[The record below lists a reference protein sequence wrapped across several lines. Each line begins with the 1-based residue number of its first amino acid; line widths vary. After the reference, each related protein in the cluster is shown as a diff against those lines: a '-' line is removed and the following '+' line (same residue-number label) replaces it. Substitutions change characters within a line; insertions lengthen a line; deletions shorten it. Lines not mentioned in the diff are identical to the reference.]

1 MKPAP
6 DVLLSVQNVSKIFGG
21 LGCTARGVI
30 CGTLT
35 RNLRRHWTERR
46 GKIHTVRFDSRRESA
61 FGRSASIFDGD
72 EITALAMHQR
82 ARRGIIRTF
91 QLANT
96 FDSLTVEENVVI
108 GAEDHRRRKLL
119 AAATHLGVYRADFET
134 ARKRAHEI
142 MAVVGIGQLA
152 QMPAAQLT
160 FGQQRL
166 VSVARALAGDAK
178 LILLDEPAAGL
189 SGGEVEHL
197 CNAIL
202 RVQAT
207 GATVLIIEHNVNL
220 IMQVCGHVVVMHLGE
235 KIGDGTPAEVQ
246 QSEQVLEAYLGT

>member
-1 MKPAP
+1 MNRGPAA
-6 DVLLSVQNVSKIFGG
+6 LLSVQNVSKVFGG
-21 LGCTARGVI
+21 LAALREVSFDVRIGEVCGLIGPNGAGKSTLFDLISGAKAVSGGTIIFRNNVI
-30 CGTLT
+30 
-35 RNLRRHWTERR
+35 N
-46 GKIHTVRFDSRRESA
+46 
-61 FGRSASIFDGD
+61 GR
-72 EITALAMHQR
+72 TMYQR
-82 ARRGIIRTF
+82 ARMGIIRTF

-96 FDSLTVEENVVI
+96 FNSLTVEHNILI
-108 GAEDHRRRKLL
+108 GAEDHHRRKLL
-119 AAATHLGVYRADFET
+119 QAATHLGAYHADLAT
-134 ARKRAHEI
+134 ARRRAHEI
-142 MAVVGIGQLA
+142 MDLVGIGPLSQT
-152 QMPAAQLT
+152 PAAQLT

-197 CNAIL
+197 CNAIQ

-220 IMQVCGHVVVMHLGE
+220 IMQICGHVVVMHLGE

-246 QSEQVLEAYLGT
+246 NSEKVLEAYLGA

>member
-6 DVLLSVQNVSKIFGG
+6 DVLLSVQNVSKVFGG
-21 LGCTARGVI
+21 LAALHEVSFTVRSREICGVI
-30 CGTLT
+30 GPNGAGKSTL
-35 RNLRRHWTERR
+35 
-46 GKIHTVRFDSRRESA
+46 FDLISGAKAPSA
-61 FGRSASIFDGD
+61 GAIIFSGA
-72 EITALAMHQR
+72 EINALAMHQR

-96 FDSLTVEENVVI
+96 FDSLTVEENVLI
-108 GAEDHRRRKLL
+108 GAEDHHRRKLL
-119 AAATHLGVYRADFET
+119 AAATHLGAYRTDLET

-142 MAVVGIGQLA
+142 MDVVGIGQLA
-152 QMPAAQLT
+152 QTPAAQLT

-189 SGGEVEHL
+189 SAGEVEHL
-197 CNAIL
+197 CDAIL

-220 IMQVCGHVVVMHLGE
+220 IMQICGHVVVMHLGE

-246 QSEQVLEAYLGT
+246 KSEQVLEAYLGA

>member
-21 LGCTARGVI
+21 LAALREVSFAVRSREICGVI
-30 CGTLT
+30 GPNGAGKSTL
-35 RNLRRHWTERR
+35 
-46 GKIHTVRFDSRRESA
+46 FDLIAGAKAPSA
-61 FGRSASIFDGD
+61 GAIIFDGD

-96 FDSLTVEENVVI
+96 FNSLTVEENVLI

-202 RVQAT
+202 RVRAT

-220 IMQVCGHVVVMHLGE
+220 IMQICGHVVVMHLGE